1 MEQQEEEEEEED
13 AEGQREEEEE
23 EEGDMSEHARVLE
36 AVALQAGGTT
46 WGGEGANVDDALA
59 ATAGEPSGSEAAQ
72 EEEAALERSTEPETG
87 ADD

>member
-1 MEQQEEEEEEED
+1 MEQQEKEEEEEAEGQQQEEEEGETS
-13 AEGQREEEEE
+13 G
-23 EEGDMSEHARVLE
+23 HARMLE
-36 AVALQAGGTT
+36 AVALQAGGAT
-46 WGGEGANVDDALA
+46 WGGEGGDVDDTLA